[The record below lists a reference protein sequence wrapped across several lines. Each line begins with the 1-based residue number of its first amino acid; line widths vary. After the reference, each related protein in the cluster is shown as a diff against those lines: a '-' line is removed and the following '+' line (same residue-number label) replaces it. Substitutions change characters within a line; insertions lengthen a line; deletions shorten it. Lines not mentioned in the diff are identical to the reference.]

1 MAKKRSVKR
10 RRKTTTRKP
19 ARKPFS
25 RADENWLSRRDLF
38 YGVCNILEGC
48 HRNPEHAAAFRRQKA
63 SMEKRF
69 GYDKEPVTRITEEY
83 RLSPA
88 EFRRMKAV
96 IRRNLRLAEPDWFTR
111 SRKSEGPTT
120 STPSSEVTSQS

>member
-1 MAKKRSVKR
+1 VARKRSAKR
-10 RRKTTTRKP
+10 RRKMTTRKP

-38 YGVCNILEGC
+38 YGVCNILDGC
-48 HRNPEHAAAFRRQKA
+48 HRNAEHAAAFRRQKA

-83 RLSPA
+83 RFSPA
-88 EFRRMKAV
+88 EFRRMKAA
-96 IRRNLRLAEPDWFTR
+96 IRRNLRLPEPVW
-111 SRKSEGPTT
+111 SARKEPESPATPAPCSELM
-120 STPSSEVTSQS
+120 SQS

>member
-1 MAKKRSVKR
+1 MARKRSAKR

-25 RADENWLSRRDLF
+25 RADENWSSRRDLF

-48 HRNPEHAAAFRRQKA
+48 HRNAEHAAAFRRQKA
-63 SMEKRF
+63 LLEKRF
-69 GYDKEPVTRITEEY
+69 GYDKEPVKRITEEY

-88 EFRRMKAV
+88 EFRRMKAA
-96 IRRNLRLAEPDWFTR
+96 IRRNLQLAEPTWFR
-111 SRKSEGPTT
+111 RPRKSEGPAT
-120 STPSSEVTSQS
+120 SAPGSEVLSQS